1 MTLLPF
7 QVSNINTSF
16 SEYSLGLDVEDLDK
30 LYPLYF
36 CKKNK
41 CSIIYADK
49 QQEEYEKLLQAKLKL
64 KEIYSDQTNLNL
76 GLMET
81 ATKEDATKS
90 KESLEKET
98 YFDKKEEYY
107 VDAIMQEINPKFSII
122 PTGLYKTIV
131 AVSEPQHIKGTGIS
145 LENFLFTSII
155 RYCSK
160 MENKIQDCL

>member
-1 MTLLPF
+1 L
-7 QVSNINTSF
+7 IDIF
-16 SEYSLGLDVEDLDK
+16 SDVSLGLDVEDLDK

-49 QQEEYEKLLQAKLKL
+49 QQEDYDKLLQAKLKL

-76 GLMET
+76 GMMEA

-90 KESLEKET
+90 KESIERET

-131 AVSEPQHIKGTGIS
+131 AVSEPQHIKGIP
-145 LENFLFTSII
+145 LDWKVFINLNF
-155 RYCSK
+155 
-160 MENKIQDCL
+160 